1 METKIIPLGGLGEF
15 GMNCTVVES
24 GDDIIVIDAG
34 LMFPDESAP
43 GVDVVIPDL
52 TYLFERREK
61 IRAILLTHGH
71 EDHIGALPYLLRDI
85 DAPVYGAPL
94 TLAFIK
100 SKLKEHG
107 IDENHPIESV
117 TARQRKAI
125 GCFDVEFLQVSHSI
139 ADALG
144 LAIETPAG
152 IIVHTGDFKIDST
165 PFLDQATDLQR
176 FGWYGEKGVLA
187 LLSDSTNS
195 EISGYTPS
203 ENSITSRFIE
213 IFSKAQKK
221 IFVTCFATSISRIQQ
236 FLALAA
242 RIDRRVVILGR
253 SMNENVE
260 IAHKLGYIDL
270 PEGLLLKREDARTVP
285 PDKLFVIA
293 TGSQGEPLSAINRI
307 SMHDYPH
314 MAVEE
319 GDTVLISARI
329 IPGNAKSV
337 SRIINRMVRSGAHVF
352 HQGIADVHVSGHG
365 SQEELKLFLR
375 LLHPRFFIPVHGEFR
390 QLYAHAD
397 LARQAGI
404 PDSNILIAE
413 TGDIISLMPDS
424 AKLAGRVDVGRVFI
438 DVGGIEEV
446 EEAVLHDRKHLSA
459 DGFFVIVIAINKSD
473 GSLEGEPEVITRG
486 FLDIE
491 GSDFIKEAQE
501 ICAGVI
507 SQSTVEEKQDWAAVK
522 EKIRREVRRFL
533 YKRTM
538 KRPIIIPVIMEV

>member
-1 METKIIPLGGLGEF
+1 
-15 GMNCTVVES
+15 
-24 GDDIIVIDAG
+24 
-34 LMFPDESAP
+34 
-43 GVDVVIPDL
+43 
-52 TYLFERREK
+52 
-61 IRAILLTHGH
+61 
-71 EDHIGALPYLLRDI
+71 
-85 DAPVYGAPL
+85 
-94 TLAFIK
+94 
-100 SKLKEHG
+100 
-107 IDENHPIESV
+107 
-117 TARQRKAI
+117 
-125 GCFDVEFLQVSHSI
+125 
-139 ADALG
+139 
-144 LAIETPAG
+144 
-152 IIVHTGDFKIDST
+152 
-165 PFLDQATDLQR
+165 
-176 FGWYGEKGVLA
+176 
-187 LLSDSTNS
+187 
-195 EISGYTPS
+195 
-203 ENSITSRFIE
+203 
-213 IFSKAQKK
+213 
-221 IFVTCFATSISRIQQ
+221 
-236 FLALAA
+236 
-242 RIDRRVVILGR
+242 
-253 SMNENVE
+253 MNENVE